1 MTTTRACSA
10 AAKAAR
16 AASACRLRFAVRAF
30 PAPVEFD
37 QKVRRR
43 WPYSDRSTARRTTRI
58 VRAIRRAGRV
68 LRAALRAACTM
79 PVRTQQPRVRVA
91 NASCR
96 SSPGCLRCDASAT
109 RPERRAPARC
119 VLARRRR
126 APHPRAART
135 LLEIDHGGRCRAV
148 GRPRG
153 DLSDRR
159 RARRAARARAHHQAT
174 RCGRV
179 GAGRPPR
186 RHAGTVRVA
195 RRRRG
200 DRALT
205 SAGGDGIAAAARTP
219 RGERWGCERV
229 IRTHDPD
236 VWPACPVRIPGSHA

>member
-10 AAKAAR
+10 VAKAAR

-58 VRAIRRAGRV
+58 VHAMRRAGRV
-68 LRAALRAACTM
+68 LRAACTM

-179 GAGRPPR
+179 GAGRPPAAAR
-186 RHAGTVRVA
+186 RDSPRRPAAARRSSLDE
-195 RRRRG
+195 RRRRRNRTG
-200 DRALT
+200 RTD
-205 SAGGDGIAAAARTP
+205 AAR
-219 RGERWGCERV
+219 
-229 IRTHDPD
+229 RTVGVRTRDPN
-236 VWPACPVRIPGSHA
+236 A